1 MQINSQKRG
10 IASGAAIALISSL
23 FSLGAASPALAA
35 TEGENL
41 YVLPQYGTTTNLNG
55 VNLEDFVVIAYPKPG
70 ASNNHDNF
78 VSNKVGFEIT
88 RVSGDLD
95 ILVSTVSHTISAI
108 STPSSVSGWV
118 GSEGGV
124 PSISGTV
131 AYNQTTASSFVGA
144 VGGGSSSVA
153 IRPWSSSLTATS
165 STVVVDVTFFV
176 ENTATL
182 NGVRDP
188 LEWYTTERVTLHSV
202 DAVTTTNTLASLK
215 PGDTFVTASATINTV
230 NLAQLS
236 GTWWLEMNSN
246 GAFTYAGVSGT
257 QTISD
262 TLSSEVLSGRSGI
275 LSQSFT
281 VAHSGGVTESVSV
294 SMAVRYGYAGGVGAV
309 ASGDFVGATTSA
321 VTAVPGVTDLS
332 ISATAGDNISGSA
345 TAYTVKPNETYT
357 LRVHARTN
365 SVSVSDKAVT
375 VTVGG
380 TGLVT
385 SSKLLSVNGGA
396 FLTTYP
402 AAGFTA
408 TTGADGYATFTL
420 ATSGFVENDTLT
432 IDASVSSVEA
442 SQVTLTV
449 KNPTYLVEP
458 TYEQYVTTP
467 GTAVTI
473 PVTVNDQWGKK
484 SDRSDHFL
492 KVTKGGS
499 GFNYAT
505 TISYVAVNAG
515 VVNYAFT
522 PEAAATTGSADVT
535 LEIVKWSN
543 GAYLSDGLGEDVSV
557 NVSSD
562 ANAFSTGLAG
572 SYSASISY
580 FPSTVSWTT
589 ITGKVANTGSAV
601 VVSGDGLIFRASSAV
616 DTTYSGEITVRADG
630 SLDYTFDVASLLTG
644 THTIS
649 LTNGSTATSSLLI
662 VDPATFDS
670 GKAIAFDVTEISAG
684 KARIVTGT
692 VTDMNGNPVDT
703 TAATGSATILVTYT
717 GDAGAPV
724 GTLPTETDAD
734 GNFKIS
740 IMTGANDSGTLTLTA
755 TYLKLGSATAA
766 EDKVTKVHAITVGA
780 VSADAASDTKVNA
793 GSFKGYVAVYAKG
806 YEGKRL
812 SAKIGNDWVVVPVL
826 ASNFERVTDFTG
838 AGYTIAVRIYIDRV
852 LVDTITVTTK

>member
-1 MQINSQKRG
+1 MQNNSQKRG
-10 IASGAAIALISSL
+10 IALGAVVAMISSL
-23 FSLGAASPALAA
+23 FGFGAVSPALAA

-78 VSNKVGFEIT
+78 VSNKVGWEIT

-95 ILVSTVSHTISAI
+95 ILVSTRSHTISAT
-108 STPSSVSGWV
+108 STPSSNSGWV

-131 AYNQTTASSFVGA
+131 KYNWTTASSFVG
-144 VGGGSSSVA
+144 SVA
-153 IRPWSSSLTATS
+153 GGTSSLAIRAWSSSLTATS
-165 STVVVDVTFFV
+165 STVVVDITFFV

-182 NGVRDP
+182 NGVRDS

-202 DAVTTTNTLASLK
+202 NSVTTANTLAALA
-215 PGDTFVTASATINTV
+215 PGDTFVTASATINTL
-230 NLAQLS
+230 NLSQLS

-246 GAFTYAGVSGT
+246 GDFTYAGSSGT

-262 TLSSEVLSGRSGI
+262 SVSSEVLAGRAGI

-281 VAHSGGVTESVSV
+281 VAHAGGVTESVSV
-294 SMAVRYGYAGGVGAV
+294 SMVVRYDYAAGTAAI
-309 ASGDFVGATTSA
+309 ASGNFVGATTSA
-321 VTAVPGVTDLS
+321 VTAVPGVTALS

-345 TAYTVKPNETYT
+345 TAYTVRPNETYT
-357 LRVHARTN
+357 LRVHALTN
-365 SVSVSDKAVT
+365 STSVSGKAVT
-375 VTVGG
+375 ITVGG

-385 SSKLLSVNGGA
+385 SSKLLSVNGGS

-408 TTGADGYATFTL
+408 TTDADGYATFTL
-420 ATSGFVENDTLT
+420 ATSGFVEDDTLT
-432 IDASVSSVEA
+432 VDANISSVTA

-458 TYEQYVTTP
+458 DYEQYITNP
-467 GTAVTI
+467 GTAVSI

-484 SDRSDHFL
+484 SDRSDHYL
-492 KVTKGGS
+492 KVTKGGT

-505 TISYVAVNAG
+505 TISYVAVSSG
-515 VVNYAFT
+515 TVNYSFV
-522 PEAAATTGSADVT
+522 PEAAATTGSASVT
-535 LEIVKWSN
+535 FDIVKWSN
-543 GAYLSDGLGEDVSV
+543 GAYLSDGLGEDVSI
-557 NVSSD
+557 NVSSV
-562 ANAFSTGLAG
+562 ANSFTTGLAG

-601 VVSGDGLIFRASSAV
+601 AVTGNGLIFRASSTLA
-616 DTTYSGEITVRADG
+616 TTYSDGITVRADG

-644 THTIS
+644 THTIT
-649 LTNGSTATSSLLI
+649 LTNGSGATSSLLI

-670 GKAIAFDVTEISAG
+670 GKNISFDTAEIVAG
-684 KARIVTGT
+684 KAKIVTGT

-703 TAATGSATILVTYT
+703 TAATGSASILVTYT

-724 GTLPTETDAD
+724 GTMPTETDAD
-734 GNFKIS
+734 GKFRIS
-740 IMTGANDSGTLTLTA
+740 VMTGTNDAGTLTLTA
-755 TYLKLGSATAA
+755 TYLKLGSATAT
-766 EDKVTKVHAITVGA
+766 EDKVTKVHAITVGSGS
-780 VSADAASDTKVNA
+780 SAAASDAKVNA

-812 SAKIGNDWVVVPVL
+812 SAKIGNDWVVVESL
-826 ASNFERVTDFTG
+826 ASNFERVVDFTG
-838 AGYTIAVRIYIDRV
+838 AGYTIAVRIYIDRT

>member
-1 MQINSQKRG
+1 
-10 IASGAAIALISSL
+10 
-23 FSLGAASPALAA
+23 
-35 TEGENL
+35 
-41 YVLPQYGTTTNLNG
+41 
-55 VNLEDFVVIAYPKPG
+55 
-70 ASNNHDNF
+70 
-78 VSNKVGFEIT
+78 
-88 RVSGDLD
+88 
-95 ILVSTVSHTISAI
+95 
-108 STPSSVSGWV
+108 
-118 GSEGGV
+118 
-124 PSISGTV
+124 
-131 AYNQTTASSFVGA
+131 
-144 VGGGSSSVA
+144 
-153 IRPWSSSLTATS
+153 
-165 STVVVDVTFFV
+165 VVVDVTFFV

-202 DAVTTTNTLASLK
+202 DALTTTNTLASLA
-215 PGDTFVTASATINTV
+215 PGDTFVTASATVNTV
-230 NLAQLS
+230 NLSQLS

-246 GAFTYAGVSGT
+246 GSFTYAGASGT
-257 QTISD
+257 QTISN
-262 TLSSEVLSGRSGI
+262 TLSSEVLSGRSGV

-281 VAHSGGVTESVSV
+281 VAHAGGVTESVSV
-294 SMAVRYGYAGGVGAV
+294 SMVVRYNYTAGTGAV
-309 ASGDFVGATTSA
+309 ASGNFVGATTSA
-321 VTAVPGVTDLS
+321 VTAVPGVTALS

-345 TAYTVKPNETYT
+345 TAYTVRPNQTYT
-357 LRVHARTN
+357 LRVHALTN
-365 SVSVSDKAVT
+365 STSVSDKAVT

-402 AAGFTA
+402 AAGFSA
-408 TTGADGYATFTL
+408 TTDANGYATFTL

-432 IDASVSSVEA
+432 IDAAVSSVTA

-458 TYEQYVTTP
+458 DYEQYVTTP

-484 SDRSDHFL
+484 SDRTDHYL

-505 TISYVAVNAG
+505 TISYVAVSAG
-515 VVNYAFT
+515 AVNYAFT
-522 PEAAATTGSADVT
+522 PEASTSTGSATVT
-535 LEIVKWSN
+535 FDIVKLSN

-562 ANAFSTGLAG
+562 ANAFTTGLAG

-601 VVSGDGLIFRASSAV
+601 VVSGDGLIFRASSVLA
-616 DTTYSGEITVRADG
+616 TTYSDGITVRADG

-644 THTIS
+644 THTIT
-649 LTNGSTATSSLLI
+649 LTNGSSVTSSLLI
-662 VDPATFDS
+662 VDVATFDS
-670 GKAIAFDVTEISAG
+670 GKSISFDTSEIAAG
-684 KARIVTGT
+684 KAKIVTGT
-692 VTDMNGNPVDT
+692 VTDMNGNPVNT
-703 TAATGSATILVTYT
+703 TAATGSASILVTYT

-734 GNFKIS
+734 GKFRIS

-755 TYLKLGSATAA
+755 TYLKLGSATAT
-766 EDKVTKVHAITVGA
+766 EDLVTKVHAITVGA
-780 VSADAASDTKVNA
+780 ATAAADSDTKVNA
-793 GSFKGYVAVYAKG
+793 GSFKGYVAIYAKG

-812 SAKIGNDWVVVPVL
+812 SAKVGNDWVVVASL
-826 ASNFERVTDFTG
+826 ASNFERVVEYTG

>member
-1 MQINSQKRG
+1 MQRNSEKRG
-10 IASGAAIALISSL
+10 IAFGAAIALISSL
-23 FSLGAASPALAA
+23 FRLGAASPALAA

-78 VSNKVGFEIT
+78 VSNKVGWEIT

-95 ILVSTVSHTISAI
+95 ILVSTVSHTISAL
-108 STPSSVSGWV
+108 STPASNSGWV

-131 AYNQTTASSFVGA
+131 KYNWTTASSFVGA
-144 VGGGSSSVA
+144 VAGGTSSLA
-153 IRPWSSSLTATS
+153 IRAWSSSLTATS
-165 STVVVDVTFFV
+165 STVVVDITFFV

-182 NGVRDP
+182 NGVRDS

-215 PGDTFVTASATINTV
+215 PGDTFVTASATINTL
-230 NLAQLS
+230 NLSQLS

-246 GAFTYAGVSGT
+246 GAFTYAGASGT
-257 QTISD
+257 QTISN
-262 TLSSEVLSGRSGI
+262 TVSSEVLAGRSGV

-294 SMAVRYGYAGGVGAV
+294 SMAVRYGYAGGVGAI
-309 ASGDFVGATTSA
+309 ATGDFVGATTSA
-321 VTAVPGVTDLS
+321 VTAVPGVTALS
-332 ISATAGDNISGSA
+332 VSATAGDNISGSG
-345 TAYTVKPNETYT
+345 TAYTVRPNETYT
-357 LRVHARTN
+357 VRVHALTN

-385 SSKLLSVNGGA
+385 SSKLLSINGGA

-408 TTGADGYATFTL
+408 TTDADGYATFTL
-420 ATSGFVENDTLT
+420 ATSGFVEDDTLT
-432 IDASVSSVEA
+432 IDANVSSIEA

-458 TYEQYVTTP
+458 DYEQFVTTP
-467 GTAVTI
+467 GAAVTI
-473 PVTVNDQWGKK
+473 PVTVTDQWGKN
-484 SDRSDHFL
+484 SDRTDHYL

-499 GFNYAT
+499 GFNYAA
-505 TISYVAVNAG
+505 TISYVAVSAG

-522 PEAAATTGSADVT
+522 PEGSTATGSATVT
-535 LEIVKWSN
+535 FDIVKWSN

-562 ANAFSTGLAG
+562 ANAFTTGLAG

-601 VVSGDGLIFRASSAV
+601 AISGEGLIFRASSVLA
-616 DTTYSGEITVRADG
+616 TTYSDGITVRANG

-644 THTIS
+644 NHTIT
-649 LTNGSTATSSLLI
+649 LTNGSNVTSSLLI
-662 VDPATFDS
+662 VDVATFDS
-670 GKAIAFDVTEISAG
+670 GKTITFDTSEVAAG
-684 KARIVTGT
+684 KAKIVTGT
-692 VTDMNGNPVDT
+692 VTDMNGNPVNT
-703 TAATGSATILVTYT
+703 TAATGSASILVTYT

-734 GNFKIS
+734 GKFRIS

-755 TYLKLGSATAA
+755 TYLKLGSATAT
-766 EDKVTKVHAITVGA
+766 EDLVTKVHAITVGS
-780 VSADAASDTKVNA
+780 VSASASDAKVNA

-806 YEGKRL
+806 YEGQRL
-812 SAKIGNDWVVVPVL
+812 SAKVGKDWVVVPSL
-826 ASNFERVTDFTG
+826 ASNFERVVEFTG